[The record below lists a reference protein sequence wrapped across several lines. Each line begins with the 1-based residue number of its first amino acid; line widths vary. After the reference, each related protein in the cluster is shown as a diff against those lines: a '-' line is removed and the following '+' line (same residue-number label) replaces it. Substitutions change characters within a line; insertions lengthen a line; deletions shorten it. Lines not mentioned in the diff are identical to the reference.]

1 MSKIAE
7 LKEKCIPTGS
17 EIDLLYQDLTR
28 ASKSK
33 FRIEILPNIHAISAT
48 YQICLNVTE
57 MNALETFLG
66 SSCPTDHLLA
76 FNRLEI
82 IATSSVICGLAYKR
96 MRKRNCAV
104 VKYVTG
110 NTWAFAMVKFF
121 VKYDMSSTR
130 EPMYLA
136 IAYPILCDNYNPKL
150 HINRVT
156 PCNREQT
163 VVFNVSTIST
173 NCLCTFLSLL
183 KKTKRTHMCASFQI
197 RKNVTET

>member
-1 MSKIAE
+1 M
-7 LKEKCIPTGS
+7 C
-17 EIDLLYQDLTR
+17 
-28 ASKSK
+28 
-33 FRIEILPNIHAISAT
+33 
-48 YQICLNVTE
+48 
-57 MNALETFLG
+57 
-66 SSCPTDHLLA
+66 
-76 FNRLEI
+76 
-82 IATSSVICGLAYKR
+82 
-96 MRKRNCAV
+96 KRNCAV
-104 VKYVTG
+104 VKCVTG

-150 HINRVT
+150 HINRMT

-173 NCLCTFLSLL
+173 VCTFLSLP
-183 KKTKRTHMCASFQI
+183 KKTKRTQMCVSFQI

>member
-1 MSKIAE
+1 M
-7 LKEKCIPTGS
+7 
-17 EIDLLYQDLTR
+17 LYQDLTR

-66 SSCPTDHLLA
+66 SSCPTDCLLA

-96 MRKRNCAV
+96 MRKRNCAA

-130 EPMYLA
+130 ELMYLA

-173 NCLCTFLSLL
+173 NCLYVSFTTEENQEDAYVCEFPN
-183 KKTKRTHMCASFQI
+183 KKERD
-197 RKNVTET
+197 